1 LGGFSFAPVL
11 ASYARFGLAA
21 LPASVA
27 GVSILIA
34 FGGAEPGAV
43 ATATALSAMGVGA
56 LITVSM
62 VVVYFLMLVLLRDRE
77 VKDLLSAIQRRRA
90 PQ

>member
-1 LGGFSFAPVL
+1 
-11 ASYARFGLAA
+11 
-21 LPASVA
+21 
-27 GVSILIA
+27 
-34 FGGAEPGAV
+34 
-43 ATATALSAMGVGA
+43 MGVGA

-77 VKDLLSAIQRRRA
+77 VRDLLAAIQRRRA